1 MARWTTEVRRDPDVY
16 SELSEWWDA
25 QPVARQVPFMNS
37 NLLACWQE
45 GFDEP
50 GSRRHVMLLYRDA
63 ELVAGLPFYAA
74 GGRLRTP
81 GRAHADSI
89 DVVAV
94 PDSDVADHLPGWLD
108 KVSIAH
114 LYRFREESHLVEAVE
129 THSRWSIPLVLKSP
143 YVDLTQGIEKVRSG
157 FSKEFARTLRRR
169 RRRLEELG
177 PVTYVDHPAPADL
190 EAVLNEG
197 FRLEAEGWKGKE
209 GTAVLNQPTHDRW
222 YRSVAEVAQERGWLK
237 LSALYLDDRMVA
249 FRYDLEYADRRYGQ
263 ISSYD
268 ECPDVNFSTG
278 SLLLELALEQSAA
291 DGLGTYEFGYGSHP
305 WKYNWTSQERRL
317 YDILVVGSGIGG
329 RLVSIAQRLSNRRGT
344 RHRGPMDD

>member
-16 SELSEWWDA
+16 TELSEWWDA

-37 NLLACWQE
+37 HLLACWQE

-50 GSRRHVMLLYRDA
+50 ASKRHVMLLYRDSD
-63 ELVAGLPFYAA
+63 LVAGLPLYAS

-94 PDSDVADHLPGWLD
+94 PDSDVASHLPEWLD
-108 KVSIAH
+108 GVSIAH
-114 LYRFREESHLVEAVE
+114 LYRFREGSPLVEAVGARA
-129 THSRWSIPLVLKSP
+129 RWSIPSVLKSP
-143 YVDLTQGIEKVRSG
+143 YVDLTQGIERVRSG

-190 EAVLNEG
+190 ESVLNEG
-197 FRLEAEGWKGKE
+197 FRLEAEGWKGRE
-209 GTAVLNQPTHDRW
+209 GVAVLNQPTHERW
-222 YRSVAEVAQERGWLK
+222 YRSVAEVAQDRGWLK
-237 LSALYLDDRMVA
+237 LSALYVDDRMVA
-249 FRYDLEYADRRYGQ
+249 FRYDLEYGDRRYGQ

-268 ECPDVNFSTG
+268 ESPDVNFSTG
-278 SLLLELALEQSAA
+278 SLLLESAVEQSAA
-291 DGLGTYEFGYGSHP
+291 DGLSTYEFGYGGHP
-305 WKYNWTSQERRL
+305 WKYDWTSLERQV
-317 YDILVVGSGIGG
+317 YDLLIFGSGIRG
-329 RLVSIAQRLSNRRGT
+329 RVLSAARALRG
-344 RHRGPMDD
+344 RGS